1 MSGTGPASPWFK
13 TAADRCPLRFGGW
26 CPEPRGRHNFA
37 AKFMHRSDVCS
48 AALKGSDGGG
58 CFWPLNGGSTMNRRL
73 HVFPVAVLAA
83 VLLSSAPVPAQDNS
97 VAANQ
102 EVRIQQLE
110 GQIRSLNGQLE
121 QMNFRLQQMT
131 DRLDKLVAD
140 VDFRLRQV
148 EGGGAPATPGEQGAA
163 DTRNQTAAAP
173 PEQPPP
179 AESNSGA
186 MNQNQAAAGAMSGG
200 TGQPRTLGTMSQG
213 QYDAQKQQLKQN
225 ADAGA
230 AASAAGRAGNAGAAT
245 AGNEQSAATSQPYA
259 LPGANAD
266 EQYQYAFDLMRQTK
280 YADAEK
286 ALGTFVDEYPDH
298 PLAGNASYWLGET
311 YYVRKDY
318 NNAALTFAQ
327 TFQKYPQSAKAPDS
341 LLKLGMSLAA
351 LGETADACK
360 ALHELSVRYPK
371 AADATKQRAAKEQA
385 KNGCK

>member
-1 MSGTGPASPWFK
+1 M
-13 TAADRCPLRFGGW
+13 
-26 CPEPRGRHNFA
+26 
-37 AKFMHRSDVCS
+37 
-48 AALKGSDGGG
+48 
-58 CFWPLNGGSTMNRRL
+58 NGRL
-73 HVFPVAVLAA
+73 HAFPAAVLALA
-83 VLLSSAPVPAQDNS
+83 LLVSAPAPAQDNS

-121 QMNFRLQQMT
+121 QMNFRVQQMT

-140 VDFRLRQV
+140 VDFRLRQM
-148 EGGGAPATPGEQGAA
+148 EGGDAPATADGQGAA
-163 DTRNQTAAAP
+163 DTQNQTAAAP
-173 PEQPPP
+173 PPPT
-179 AESNSGA
+179 ESNSGA
-186 MNQNQAAAGAMSGG
+186 MDQNQAAAGAMSGS
-200 TGQPRTLGTMSQG
+200 TGQPRTLGTMPESQ
-213 QYDAQKQQLKQN
+213 YNAQRQQLNQN

-230 AASAAGRAGNAGAAT
+230 ASAAAGQADTATGNGDQAAT
-245 AGNEQSAATSQPYA
+245 NQPYA

-280 YADAEK
+280 YGEAEQ
-286 ALGTFVDEYPDH
+286 ALSTFVADYPDH
-298 PLAGNASYWLGET
+298 PLAGNASYWLGEA

-327 TFQKYPQSAKAPDS
+327 TFQKYPQSGKAPDS

-360 ALHELSVRYPK
+360 ALHELNARYPK
-371 AADATKQRAAKEQA
+371 ASDGTKQRAAKEWA

>member
-1 MSGTGPASPWFK
+1 
-13 TAADRCPLRFGGW
+13 
-26 CPEPRGRHNFA
+26 
-37 AKFMHRSDVCS
+37 
-48 AALKGSDGGG
+48 
-58 CFWPLNGGSTMNRRL
+58 MNRRL
-73 HVFPVAVLAA
+73 YVVPVAVLALA
-83 VLLSSAPVPAQDNS
+83 LLAPWSAIAQDNS

-110 GQIRSLNGQLE
+110 GQIRALNGQLE
-121 QMNFRLQQMT
+121 QMNFRVQQMS

-148 EGGGAPATPGEQGAA
+148 EGGNAPAMAGEQGAN
-163 DTRNQTAAAP
+163 TQNQTAPAP
-173 PEQPPP
+173 PDQPPM
-179 AESNSGA
+179 EGNSYAG
-186 MNQNQAAAGAMSGG
+186 NGNQAATGATSGG
-200 TGQPRTLGTMSQG
+200 TGQPRTLGSLSQG
-213 QYDAQKQQLKQN
+213 QYDAQKQQLNQN
-225 ADAGA
+225 ADAA
-230 AASAAGRAGNAGAAT
+230 AASAAAGQAGNAGTAT
-245 AGNEQSAATSQPYA
+245 ENGDQTAPTNQAYA

-286 ALGTFVDEYPDH
+286 ALSTFVDDYPDH

-318 NNAALTFAQ
+318 NSAAQTFAQ
-327 TFQKYPQSAKAPDS
+327 TFQKYPQSGKAPDS

-360 ALHELSVRYPK
+360 AFHELTARYPK
-371 AADATKQRAAKEQA
+371 ASDAVKDRAAKERA